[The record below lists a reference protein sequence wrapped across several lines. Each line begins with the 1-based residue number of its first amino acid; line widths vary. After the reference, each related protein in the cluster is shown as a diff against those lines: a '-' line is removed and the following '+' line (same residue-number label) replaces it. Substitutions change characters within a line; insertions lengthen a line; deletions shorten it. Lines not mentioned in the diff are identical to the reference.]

1 MECVYAALVWI
12 VALVGVPIVGD
23 GKGVCPRPHAPTYG
37 TCVQA
42 HKILIATI
50 MTLLS
55 ERYSYNIML
64 YYYTDLTLICV
75 TSMAYAHNRPCVSY
89 VAQRDY

>member
-1 MECVYAALVWI
+1 MDSRI
-12 VALVGVPIVGD
+12 SGVPIVGD

-55 ERYSYNIML
+55 EKDSYML
-64 YYYTDLTLICV
+64 YILLY
-75 TSMAYAHNRPCVSY
+75 
-89 VAQRDY
+89 